1 LSEQLYMLVTLNW
14 ITPIGF
20 LYSATELVPVSLNIS
35 AEDPASN
42 DAITYRIISGKL
54 PIGLSLSLDGNI
66 TGSAESVIDTTYY
79 KFVVRARNL
88 SGLVD
93 RTFQLSVA
101 GPSEPVWL
109 TPEGYLIAGLNQK
122 KYVLNYQWIDFQ
134 LSAKIST
141 KTPAAINLKYYIEP
155 NSGMLPPGLS
165 LDVSGRISGK
175 VNIINFSS
183 VDHAISY
190 ETPNTF
196 NIVPKLYNFSVN
208 VSDGVA
214 TQTRKFKILVVS
226 PGTLSS
232 YTSPLSIN
240 NSDLN
245 LDFLPAYVSEL
256 QPVQWIISN
265 DLGIIRANNN
275 QDINILAY
283 DPVPRVGPVSY
294 SLISNQSA
302 ETNLPSGLKLD
313 SSIGVIYGFI
323 PYQPAYSRSYQ
334 LTIVATKTNS
344 KTAETTTTTNV
355 FSLTVKGE
363 VESNLVWASNSNLG
377 NITTGII
384 SDLSIVAE
392 QLYSSSTI
400 KYQLISGILPNGLIL
415 NRDGTLSGKINYNA
429 IGVYS
434 FIVRAS
440 GEYEMDSIERTF
452 TINAVSMDD
461 KKYTE
466 IYAAPF
472 FSLEKRALY
481 KDFMSD
487 ESIFDPK
494 LIYRYFD
501 INFGVRHNI
510 KLVLE
515 FGIEKIN
522 LSDYSVALQ
531 ENFYHKTFH
540 FGDIKV
546 ALAKDSANKVI
557 YEIVY
562 VDVVDTLIN
571 NQGVSIGMSV
581 LLNNQTYYP
590 NSITNMKTRLQ
601 SVVLD
606 NGATISTNVFNQPIF
621 MQPEQAG
628 NYVPNG
634 YIRIIPLCYVIPGQS
649 NKIMNKINAS
659 KFDFKQ
665 LNFEIDRLVVQSTE
679 DHSSAKYLI
688 FDKSL
693 PSIN

>member
-1 LSEQLYMLVTLNW
+1 MSLTSLQW
-14 ITPIGF
+14 ITPAGF
-20 LYSATELVPVSLNIS
+20 LFNATELVPISINIS
-35 AEDPASN
+35 AAGDN
-42 DAITYRIISGKL
+42 ITYLIISGKL
-54 PIGLSLSLDGNI
+54 PSGMSLSLDGTI
-66 TGSAESVIDTTYY
+66 FGSSTAVIDTVYY
-79 KFVVRARNL
+79 KFVVRAEN
-88 SGLVD
+88 STGLAD
-93 RTFQLSVA
+93 RTFQILVE
-101 GPSEPVWL
+101 GPSKPVWL
-109 TPEGYLIAGLNQK
+109 TTEGYLPAGLYQK
-122 KYVLNYQWIDFQ
+122 KYVLNYQWVNFQ
-134 LSAKIST
+134 LSAIT
-141 KTPAAINLKYYIEP
+141 PIETPAGVSIQYYLEP
-155 NSGMLPPGLS
+155 GSGILPPGLS
-165 LDVSGRISGK
+165 LDNTGRILGK
-175 VNIINFSS
+175 INIVNFSTT
-183 VDHAISY
+183 DRAIPYRATSA
-190 ETPNTF
+190 F
-196 NIVPKLYNFSVN
+196 NSVPKLYNFL
-208 VSDGVA
+208 VSATDGVA
-214 TQTRKFKILVVS
+214 IQTHSFKILVVS
-226 PGTLSS
+226 PSMFTADTTLLPISND
-232 YTSPLSIN
+232 I
-240 NSDLN
+240 LN

-265 DLGIIRANNN
+265 DLGTIRANNN
-275 QDINILAY
+275 QDISVMAY

-294 SLISNQSA
+294 TLINDQSA
-302 ETNLPSGLKLD
+302 STKLPVGLKLD
-313 SSIGVIYGFI
+313 SYTGVIYGFV

-334 LTIVATKTNS
+334 LTIVATKTDS
-344 KTAETTTTTNV
+344 KTSEIATTTNI

-363 VESNLVWASNSNLG
+363 VESNLVWASNSDLG

-392 QLYSSSTI
+392 QLCSSSTI
-400 KYQLISGILPNGLIL
+400 KYQLISGILPNGLML
-415 NRDGTLSGKINYNA
+415 KRDGTLSGKVDYDA

-440 GEYEMDSIERTF
+440 GEYEMDSIEKAF
-452 TINAVSMDD
+452 TINAVSMDN

-466 IYAAPF
+466 IYATPF

-481 KDFMSD
+481 KDFMAD

-501 INFGVRHNI
+501 PNFGVQHNI

-515 FGIEKIN
+515 FGIEQIN
-522 LSDYSVALQ
+522 LSDYSVTLQ